1 MTPLRKQLE
10 RLDAYQAAAVAGH
23 LPALIAIDEGSVE
36 ASTSALPSFLGALA
50 RPLSFPV
57 AVDRD
62 GRIADG
68 YEVHDLPW
76 LVLVS
81 TSGRVLW
88 YHDISVAGWPTTAAL
103 TQRVRAALAH
113 ERR

>member
-1 MTPLRKQLE
+1 VTPLRKQLE